1 MFSYL
6 GYFVLIF
13 IVILVINQN
22 LAQNQ
27 LNKKEVLMQL
37 NGRNRRAATARA
49 ERLWDY
55 GVIPYE
61 IEANFSGISIVFIRQ
76 QFLNIANHT
85 SCGSMVWR
93 GTHCAIVGRGGLKT
107 GQGRAQD

>member
-13 IVILVINQN
+13 VLILVINQN
-22 LAQNQ
+22 LAHNQ
-27 LNKKEVLMQL
+27 LNEKEVLMQM
-37 NGRNRRAATARA
+37 NGRHRRAATARA

-61 IEANFSGISIVFIRQ
+61 IEANFSGIKHF
-76 QFLNIANHT
+76 T
-85 SCGSMVWR
+85 
-93 GTHCAIVGRGGLKT
+93 
-107 GQGRAQD
+107 